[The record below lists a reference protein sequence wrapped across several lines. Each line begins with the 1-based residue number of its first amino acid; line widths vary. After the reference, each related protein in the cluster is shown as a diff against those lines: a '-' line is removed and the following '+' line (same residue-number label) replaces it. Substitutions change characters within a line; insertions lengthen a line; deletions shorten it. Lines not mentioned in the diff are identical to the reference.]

1 MKRKNP
7 GLFNGYWLDMQG
19 NKIRRIYKAE
29 YPELY
34 RLHRI
39 CSTYERMDANR
50 EGGRQQETL

>member
-1 MKRKNP
+1 MKRKGS

-19 NKIRRIYKAE
+19 KKIRRIYRRE

-39 CSTYERMDANR
+39 CSMYERLDAR
-50 EGGRQQETL
+50 AKQ